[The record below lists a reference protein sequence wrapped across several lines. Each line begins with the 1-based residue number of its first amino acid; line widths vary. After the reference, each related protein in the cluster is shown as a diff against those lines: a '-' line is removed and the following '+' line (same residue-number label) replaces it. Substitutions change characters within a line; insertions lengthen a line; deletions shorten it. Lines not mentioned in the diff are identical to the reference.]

1 MSFTICSTFSSN
13 YRSLGSVQSPSHQLG
28 IQGPGCGDGRGSGGI
43 GGIQGEKETMQ
54 DLNARLAYY
63 LERVR
68 SLEADNQRLK
78 MKIQEHLEKKGPQV
92 RDWGHYFKT
101 IEDLRAQ
108 IFASAVDNARIV
120 LQIDNARLAADDL
133 RVKNERELARRQSV
147 ESNIHGLC
155 KVIDDTNEE
164 VKGLQ
169 NQIANS
175 GLTME
180 LDAPK
185 SQDLSKSMADIRAQ
199 YDELAQKNRE
209 ELDKY
214 WSQQIEESTTV
225 VTTQTAEIGEAE
237 MTLTEMRG
245 TVQSLEINLD
255 SMGNLKASLEN
266 SLREVKTHYAMQMEQ
281 LTGVLLQLESELSQT
296 RAEGQ
301 CQAQKFEALLNV
313 KVKLEAEN
321 ATYCHL
327 LEDGED
333 FSLTDALDSS
343 NSLQTIQKTTTHKI
357 MDGKVVSE
365 TNHTKIL
372 RR

>member
-1 MSFTICSTFSSN
+1 MA
-13 YRSLGSVQSPSHQLG
+13 
-28 IQGPGCGDGRGSGGI
+28 GGLADI
-43 GGIQGEKETMQ
+43 GGIQGEKKTMQ

-78 MKIQEHLEKKGPQV
+78 IKIREHLEKKGPQV

-108 IFASAVDNARIV
+108 IF
-120 LQIDNARLAADDL
+120 
-133 RVKNERELARRQSV
+133 
-147 ESNIHGLC
+147 
-155 KVIDDTNEE
+155 
-164 VKGLQ
+164 
-169 NQIANS
+169 
-175 GLTME
+175 
-180 LDAPK
+180 
-185 SQDLSKSMADIRAQ
+185 
-199 YDELAQKNRE
+199 
-209 ELDKY
+209 
-214 WSQQIEESTTV
+214 
-225 VTTQTAEIGEAE
+225 EIGEAE

-255 SMGNLKASLEN
+255 SMRKLKASLES

-281 LTGVLLQLESELSQT
+281 LTGVLLQMESELSQT

-301 CQAQKFEALLNV
+301 CQAQNFEALLNV

-343 NSLQTIQKTTTHKI
+343 NSLQTIQKTTTRKI

-372 RR
+372 KC